1 MKHNYFQEEKLKYE
15 DIEIPDELLLMVRQ
29 TVAADRRKKAAAW
42 RNRVIRMAGSVA
54 AILFLCLT
62 IGVNSSYAFAE
73 TAIKIPVV
81 KSVAKAVIVRS
92 YKADIIAL
100 DEENRKAKEEKE
112 VTEQKPE
119 ETTPSVSDNDTVS
132 ENEASEPPAV
142 QEPEEVLEGIDAWKA
157 EMTPEKLKEIT
168 EIYTPDMEE
177 RYANAPE
184 KLRTILLA
192 ELPEKDISLYGYHE
206 NGKVTG
212 TALRVK
218 DTCQYYDW
226 NYMNSTKKLPEISF
240 ADADG
245 DGEDE
250 LAILLYN
257 GEPQMETIS
266 KEDIEEPGKT
276 AGENGESSEN
286 SDGNKNK
293 EATGETASGQDKT
306 AAGDTSEKKAAE
318 TGTEN
323 TSTNKTSE
331 STENTTANKMA
342 ETPENASAD
351 KTVGTSENT
360 AAGKETDPADAGKA
374 KSSALETSGNG
385 AQENDSADNTDKTAA
400 ESDKP
405 AVSGNDIKISE
416 EPEEVPVQQAG
427 ELWIISLKDENWS
440 ASVLSVSDY
449 ESQIIHQL
457 KAEYDE
463 AAGSVQLYF
472 MEDAFGKPEKL
483 SDKERENLTYE
494 AVNLAPE
501 REFATD
507 KGLFLYFGMEAS
519 FVNEDGEEIS
529 FPLSIKLKAEIR
541 LEEGSLVIENIKER

>member
-100 DEENRKAKEEKE
+100 DEENSKAKEEKQ
-112 VTEQKPE
+112 VTEQAPE
-119 ETTPSVSDNDTVS
+119 EALPSVSDNDTVS
-132 ENEASEPPAV
+132 ENEASEQPAE

-157 EMTPEKLKEIT
+157 EMTPEKLKEVT
-168 EIYTPDMEE
+168 EVYTPDMEE
-177 RYANAPE
+177 RYADTPE

-192 ELPEKDISLYGYHE
+192 ELPEKDVSLYGYHE
-206 NGKVTG
+206 NGRVMG

-226 NYMNSTKKLPEISF
+226 NYMNSTKKLPELSF

-245 DGEDE
+245 DGEEE
-250 LAILLYN
+250 LVILLYN
-257 GEPQMETIS
+257 GEPQMEMIS
-266 KEDIEEPGKT
+266 KEDIEGLDKT

-286 SDGNKNK
+286 TDSNKNK
-293 EATGETASGQDKT
+293 EAAEETASGQDKT
-306 AAGDTSEKKAAE
+306 AAGDTLEKKAAE
-318 TGTEN
+318 TGAEN

-331 STENTTANKMA
+331 SMENTTTSKVA
-342 ETPENASAD
+342 ETPENASTN
-351 KTVGTSENT
+351 KTVGSSENT
-360 AAGKETDPADAGKA
+360 ATGKETDPADGKKA
-374 KSSALETSGNG
+374 KSSAQEAAGSS
-385 AQENDSADNTDKTAA
+385 AQESASAGNTDKTAA
-400 ESDKP
+400 ENDKP
-405 AVSGNDIKISE
+405 AVSGNDIKVSE

-427 ELWIISLKDENWS
+427 ELWIISLQEENWS

-463 AAGSVQLYF
+463 ASGSVQLYL
-472 MEDAFGKPEKL
+472 MEDTFGKPEELPDEARK
-483 SDKERENLTYE
+483 NLIYE

-501 REFATD
+501 REFAAD

-519 FVNEDGEEIS
+519 FVNEDGEEVS
-529 FPLSIKLKAEIR
+529 FPLSIKLKAEIH
-541 LEEGSLVIENIKER
+541 LEDGSLVIENIKER

>member
-1 MKHNYFQEEKLKYE
+1 MKYNYFQEEKLKYE

-29 TVAADRRKKAAAW
+29 TVAADRRKKATVW
-42 RNRVIRMAGSVA
+42 RNRAIRMAGSVA

-100 DEENRKAKEEKE
+100 DEENRKAKEEKKA
-112 VTEQKPE
+112 TEQKPE
-119 ETTPSVSDNDTVS
+119 EALPSVSDNDTVS
-132 ENEASEPPAV
+132 ENEVSAQQTV

-157 EMTPEKLKEIT
+157 EMTSEKLKEIT

-177 RYANAPE
+177 RYADAPE

-218 DTCQYYDW
+218 DTCRYYDW

-245 DGEDE
+245 DGEEE

-257 GEPQMETIS
+257 GEPQMEMIS
-266 KEDIEEPGKT
+266 KEDIAAPDKA
-276 AGENGESSEN
+276 AGENGEISEDTD
-286 SDGNKNK
+286 SNKNK
-293 EATGETASGQDKT
+293 ETTAETTSDQNK
-306 AAGDTSEKKAAE
+306 AAADNTPEKKAAE
-318 TGTEN
+318 TGAENTPTDKTSESAEN
-323 TSTNKTSE
+323 TSTNKT
-331 STENTTANKMA
+331 TGIT
-342 ETPENASAD
+342 
-351 KTVGTSENT
+351 ENT
-360 AAGKETDPADAGKA
+360 AAGKETDPADGEKA
-374 KSSALETSGNG
+374 KSSAQETAGNG
-385 AQENDSADNTDKTAA
+385 AQENDSAGNTDKAAA

-405 AVSGNDIKISE
+405 TVSGNDIKISE

-463 AAGSVQLYF
+463 AAGSVQLYL
-472 MEDAFGKPEKL
+472 MEEAFGKPEKL

-501 REFATD
+501 REFAAD
-507 KGLFLYFGMEAS
+507 KGLYLYFGMEAS
-519 FVNEDGEEIS
+519 FVNEDGEEVS
-529 FPLSIKLKAEIR
+529 FPLSIKLKAEIH

>member
-100 DEENRKAKEEKE
+100 DEENSKAKEEKQ
-112 VTEQKPE
+112 VTEQAPE
-119 ETTPSVSDNDTVS
+119 EALPSVSDNDTVS
-132 ENEASEPPAV
+132 ENEASEQPAE

-157 EMTPEKLKEIT
+157 EMTPEKLKEVT
-168 EIYTPDMEE
+168 EVYTPDMEE
-177 RYANAPE
+177 RYADTPE

-192 ELPEKDISLYGYHE
+192 ELPEKDVSLYGYHE
-206 NGKVTG
+206 NGRVMG

-226 NYMNSTKKLPEISF
+226 NYMNSTKKLPELSF

-245 DGEDE
+245 DGEEE
-250 LAILLYN
+250 LVILLYN
-257 GEPQMETIS
+257 GEPQMEMIS
-266 KEDIEEPGKT
+266 KEDIEGLDKT

-286 SDGNKNK
+286 TDSNKNK
-293 EATGETASGQDKT
+293 EAAEETASGQDKT
-306 AAGDTSEKKAAE
+306 AAGDTLEKKAAE
-318 TGTEN
+318 TGAEN

-331 STENTTANKMA
+331 SMENTTTSKVA
-342 ETPENASAD
+342 ETPENASTN
-351 KTVGTSENT
+351 KTVGSSENT
-360 AAGKETDPADAGKA
+360 ATGKETDPADGKKA
-374 KSSALETSGNG
+374 KSSAQEAAGSS
-385 AQENDSADNTDKTAA
+385 AQESASAGNTDKTAA
-400 ESDKP
+400 ENDKP
-405 AVSGNDIKISE
+405 AVSGNDIKVSE

-427 ELWIISLKDENWS
+427 ELWIISLQEENWS

-463 AAGSVQLYF
+463 ALGSVQLYL
-472 MEDAFGKPEKL
+472 MEDTFGKPEELPDEARK
-483 SDKERENLTYE
+483 NLIYE

-501 REFATD
+501 REFAAD

-519 FVNEDGEEIS
+519 FVNEDGEEVS
-529 FPLSIKLKAEIR
+529 FPLSIKLKAEIH
-541 LEEGSLVIENIKER
+541 LEDGSLVIENIKER